1 MKRLRRHAKNWEK
14 NLHKTY
20 LTKDC
25 YLKYVKNTSTSTIK
39 ENEQFD
45 LKVDKIHDQTPQQGR
60 YKDNQ

>member
-1 MKRLRRHAKNWEK
+1 M
-14 NLHKTY
+14 
-20 LTKDC
+20 
-25 YLKYVKNTSTSTIK
+25 STSTIK